1 MVQNISAR
9 RGAKIAVSAAL
20 VLLILLA
27 AFDNQW
33 TSHWRGGRSTE
44 GGNATHS
51 WIAGP
56 VKGLS
61 ALAWRAT
68 KEAGEPAR
76 VFFGM
81 MAEPVI
87 AVVLTFLLLMV
98 VCRGVAAQRGRWTLF
113 LGSWFVTG
121 LAAAIALIAGSA
133 IAGTGIAAGLTD
145 GPGSTQFGRGD
156 IYYALIAMGLAFG
169 LFAGWLVGFVAVLV
183 YGSTEVAEQM
193 STTSTTQEYEPPA
206 YADYSS
212 SAASSA
218 APSSGAGPSEDYSFT
233 PTSPYSSDS
242 SGASGPSGAS
252 GGAAGYGGHES
263 ANAPT
268 EITTPPQE
276 SDPYGGARPY

>member
-1 MVQNISAR
+1 MTNNISAR
-9 RGAKIAVSAAL
+9 RGAKIAVFAAL
-20 VLLILLA
+20 VLLILVA

-33 TSHWRGGRSTE
+33 TGHWRDGRSAV

-56 VKGLS
+56 VRGLS

-81 MAEPVI
+81 TAEPVI

-98 VCRGVAAQRGRWTLF
+98 VCRGVAARRGRWTLF

-121 LAAAIALIAGSA
+121 VAAAIALIAGSA
-133 IAGTGIAAGLTD
+133 IAGIGIANGLTD
-145 GPGSTQFGRGD
+145 GGNTQFGRGD
-156 IYYALIAMGLAFG
+156 IYFTLISMGLEFG

-183 YGSTEVAEQM
+183 YGSTELSEPV
-193 STTSTTQEYEPPA
+193 STTQEYEAPS
-206 YADYSS
+206 YADYTS
-212 SAASSA
+212 SAMSSA
-218 APSSGAGPSEDYSFT
+218 APSSGAGSSEDYSFT
-233 PTSPYSSDS
+233 PTSPY
-242 SGASGPSGAS
+242 ASGSPGSAD
-252 GGAAGYGGHES
+252 GGGGYGGHGGYES
-263 ANAPT
+263 PT
-268 EITTPPQE
+268 AATTELTPPQE

>member
-1 MVQNISAR
+1 MTHNISAR
-9 RGAKIAVSAAL
+9 RGAKIAVFPTL
-20 VLLILLA
+20 VLLILVA

-33 TSHWRGGRSTE
+33 IRHWRDGRGAE

-56 VKGLS
+56 VRGLS

-87 AVVLTFLLLMV
+87 TVVLTFLLLMV
-98 VCRGVAAQRGRWTLF
+98 VCRGVAARRGRWTLF

-121 LAAAIALIAGSA
+121 VAAAVALIAGSA
-133 IAGTGIAAGLTD
+133 IAGTGIANGVTD
-145 GPGSTQFGRGD
+145 GTGNTQFGRGD
-156 IYYALIAMGLAFG
+156 IYYTLIAMGLAFG

-183 YGSTEVAEQM
+183 YGSTELSEPM
-193 STTSTTQEYEPPA
+193 STTQEYEAPS
-206 YADYSS
+206 YADYTS
-212 SAASSA
+212 SAMSSA
-218 APSSGAGPSEDYSFT
+218 APSYGASSSEDYSFT
-233 PTSPYSSDS
+233 PTSPYSSE
-242 SGASGPSGAS
+242 P
-252 GGAAGYGGHES
+252 AAGSHGGSPGYGAYES
-263 ANAPT
+263 EPT
-268 EITTPPQE
+268 NTTTELTPPHE